1 MTINEQEQ
9 FIATLIDFKNRKMI
23 RKKKKTISER
33 RSSELRSIIG
43 EIRTHDIFI

>member
-23 RKKKKTISER
+23 RKKKTISER
-33 RSSELRSIIG
+33 RSSELRSLIG